1 MPIDYDDLPSA
12 DEQQLAHWLMR
23 SEISAGSGLHLPR
36 YTDTDIDRDKQ
47 RREAI
52 RVELRRRGYS
62 GVDVQHIESGEW
74 RTLNG
79 RGQEEKLDEA

>member
-23 SEISAGSGLHLPR
+23 SERSAGSGLHLPR
-36 YTDTDIDRDKQ
+36 YTDADIDRDRQ
-47 RREAI
+47 RKEAI

-62 GVDVQHIESGEW
+62 DDDVAHIESGEW
-74 RTLNG
+74 RMLDG
-79 RGQEEKLDEA
+79 RGQDEKLDEV